1 MKSNIFIPKKIKIG
15 FNLRQDTYTG
25 KLGYV
30 IYHDGKTWRK
40 ENSWESWRQKEGD
53 VRFSHYE
60 LDKDGNPNYNK
71 QVTVT
76 LGPDINPLEYTN
88 ESLEGFV
95 LNKKVG
101 GHKSDWN
108 FRQAYTR
115 VYDPRG
121 FEFEITIPNL
131 LYILEN
137 ANCIKGKG
145 LEGKFIYGWDGKDL
159 VLIPEEAPEY
169 KSMVDFTDT
178 LGLKVS
184 KKDLKVGGIYLTA
197 SGAKVT
203 FMVEAPEYDYYGVT
217 TGDKKLWFN
226 VATDNQYKSFTT
238 MSMSTIKKYVGDN
251 EDIANLFDQLEGN
264 TYYKPKNALIYTYE
278 PYTSFQFKQSNYS
291 NNREEVYIQGKTKG
305 NYKRVYICQTW
316 RENEYYLSN
325 GYRGN
330 DLTERY
336 KTLKE
341 LITNHP
347 IYYRIK
353 TQTNEKQRQDDLKLE
368 ETSRG

>member
-40 ENSWESWRQKEGD
+40 ENSWEGWRHKEGD
-53 VRFSHYE
+53 KQFSHYE
-60 LDKDGNPNYNK
+60 LDKEGNTNYSK
-71 QVTVT
+71 PVYVT
-76 LGPDINPLEYTN
+76 LGPDINPLEYPN
-88 ESLEGFV
+88 EPLEGFV

-184 KKDLKVGGIYLTA
+184 KKDLKVGGIYLTS
-197 SGAKVT
+197 SGSKVT
-203 FMVEAPEYDYYGVT
+203 YLTDAPEYDYYGATNGV
-217 TGDKKLWFN
+217 KKLWFY
-226 VATDNQYKSFTT
+226 TGGQYAYFTT

-251 EDIANLFDQLEGN
+251 DDVANLLDQLEKDK
-264 TYYKPKNALIYTYE
+264 YYKPDNAQVYTYE
-278 PYTSFQFKQSNYS
+278 PYTSFQFKYRGY
-291 NNREEVYIQGKTKG
+291 NNREEVYIKGAGKDTFK
-305 NYKRVYICQTW
+305 KVYICSSYDHTGDV
-316 RENEYYLSN
+316 YFLKN
-325 GYRGN
+325 GYRGEKS
-330 DLTERY
+330 TPEY
-336 KTLKE
+336 KTIKE
-341 LITNHP
+341 LIANHP

-353 TQTNEKQRQDDLKLE
+353 TQTNEKQRQDNLKLE

>member
-40 ENSWESWRQKEGD
+40 ENSWEGWRHKEGD
-53 VRFSHYE
+53 KQLSDYE
-60 LDKDGNPNYNK
+60 LDKEGNTNYSK
-71 QVTVT
+71 PVYVT
-76 LGPDINPLEYTN
+76 LGPDINPLEYPN
-88 ESLEGFV
+88 EPLEGFV

-169 KSMVDFTDT
+169 KEMVDFTDT
-178 LGLKVS
+178 LSLKVS

-197 SGAKVT
+197 SGTKVT
-203 FMVEAPEYDYYGVT
+203 YLTEGVEYDYNGVT
-217 TGDKKLWFN
+217 SDTKKLWFY
-226 VATDNQYKSFTT
+226 TGGSYRPFTT
-238 MSMSTIKKYVGDN
+238 LNISTIKKFVGDN
-251 EDIANLFDQLEGN
+251 DDVANLLDQLEN
-264 TYYKPKNALIYTYE
+264 DKYYKPDNAQVFIYE
-278 PYTSFQFKQSNYS
+278 PYTTFQFSHTNYS

-305 NYKRVYICQTW
+305 NYKKVYICKTW
-316 RENEYYLSN
+316 RENEIYLSN
-325 GYRGN
+325 GYRGGAI
-330 DLTERY
+330 TPEY
-336 KTLKE
+336 KTVKE
-341 LITNHP
+341 LIANHP
-347 IYYRIK
+347 IFYRVK
-353 TQTNEKQRQDDLKLE
+353 TKKNEEQRQDNLKLE